1 MEIEKKRETS
11 WKIQLKNTDEYI
23 ELTSVEVS
31 GEVRMIK
38 LALLNK
44 DDSIKVNMNK
54 EEFFKFLSLISA
66 FKDVVIGDEA
76 IFLDNDFSAIETKVK
91 DTQEFS
97 ELKQELYQMNHVSAE
112 NSIKDDDTEELNPE
126 EWDPW

>member
-11 WKIQLKNTDEYI
+11 WKIQLHNTDEFI
-23 ELTSVEVS
+23 EITSVEIS

-38 LALLNK
+38 LALINK
-44 DDSIKVNMNK
+44 ENSTKVNINK
-54 EEFFKFLSLISA
+54 EEFLKFLSLIAA

-76 IFLDNDFSAIETKVK
+76 IILDNNFNTIETKVN
-91 DTQEFS
+91 DTQEFP
-97 ELKQELYQMNHVSAE
+97 ELKQELYQINHDSTE
-112 NSIKDDDTEELNPE
+112 KSIKDDDTEELNPE

>member
-11 WKIQLKNTDEYI
+11 WKIQLSKTDEYI
-23 ELTSVEVS
+23 ELTSVEIS

-38 LALLNK
+38 LGLFNK
-44 DDSIKVNMNK
+44 DNSIKVNMNK
-54 EEFFKFLSLISA
+54 EEFFKFLSLIAA

-76 IFLDNDFSAIETKVK
+76 IILDNNLNIIENRVN
-91 DTQEFS
+91 DTQDYS
-97 ELKQELYQMNHVSAE
+97 KIKQELYQINHDSSE
-112 NSIKDDDTEELNPE
+112 ESIKNDDTEELNPE

>member
-11 WKIQLKNTDEYI
+11 WKIQLNKTDEYI
-23 ELTSVEVS
+23 ELTSVEIS

-38 LALLNK
+38 LALFNK
-44 DDSIKVNMNK
+44 DNSIKVNMNK
-54 EEFFKFLSLISA
+54 EEFFKFLSLIAA

-76 IFLDNDFSAIETKVK
+76 IILDNNLNIIENRVN
-91 DTQEFS
+91 DTQDYS
-97 ELKQELYQMNHVSAE
+97 KIKQELYQINHDSSE
-112 NSIKDDDTEELNPE
+112 ESIKNDDTEELNPE

>member
-11 WKIQLKNTDEYI
+11 WKIQLNKTDEYI
-23 ELTSVEVS
+23 ELTSVEIS

-38 LALLNK
+38 LALFRK
-44 DDSIKVNMNK
+44 DNSIKVNMNK
-54 EEFFKFLSLISA
+54 EEFFKFLSLIAA

-76 IFLDNDFSAIETKVK
+76 IILDNNLNIIENRVN
-91 DTQEFS
+91 DTQDYS
-97 ELKQELYQMNHVSAE
+97 KIKQELYQINHDSSE
-112 NSIKDDDTEELNPE
+112 ESIKNDDTEELNPE

>member
-11 WKIQLKNTDEYI
+11 WKIQLKKSDEYI

-38 LALLNK
+38 LALLKK
-44 DDSIKVNMNK
+44 DNSIKVNLNK

-76 IFLDNDFSAIETKVK
+76 IILDNNLNIIENKVNN
-91 DTQEFS
+91 TQDYS
-97 ELKQELYQMNHVSAE
+97 EIKQELYSINHDSSE
-112 NSIKDDDTEELNPE
+112 ESIKNDDTEELNPE

>member
-11 WKIQLKNTDEYI
+11 WKIQLHNTDEFI
-23 ELTSVEVS
+23 ELTSVEIS

-38 LALLNK
+38 LSLLNK
-44 DDSIKVNMNK
+44 EHSIKVNMNK
-54 EEFFKFLSLISA
+54 EEFFKFLSLMSA

-76 IFLDNDFSAIETKVK
+76 IILDNNLNIIQSKVN

-97 ELKQELYQMNHVSAE
+97 KIEQELYKMNHDSHE
-112 NSIKDDDTEELNPE
+112 KSIKNNDTEELNPE

>member
-11 WKIQLKNTDEYI
+11 WKIQLHEKDEYI

-38 LALLNK
+38 LALINK
-44 DDSIKVNMNK
+44 DHSIKVNLIK
-54 EEFFKFLSLISA
+54 EEFFKFLSLIGA
-66 FKDVVIGDEA
+66 FKDVVIGDQA
-76 IFLDNDFSAIETKVK
+76 IILDNNFNSIETKVK

-97 ELKQELYQMNHVSAE
+97 EYKQELYQMKHDSTE
-112 NSIKDDDTEELNPE
+112 KSIKDEDTEELNPE

>member
-11 WKIQLKNTDEYI
+11 WKIQLHETDEFI

-31 GEVRMIK
+31 GEVRIIK

-44 DDSIKVNMNK
+44 DHSIKVNMNK
-54 EEFFKFLSLISA
+54 EEFFKFLSLIFA
-66 FKDVVIGDEA
+66 FKEVVIGNEA
-76 IFLDNDFSAIETKVK
+76 IILDNNSNVIENKIK
-91 DTQEFS
+91 ETQEFS
-97 ELKQELYQMNHVSAE
+97 KIKQDLFQMDHE
-112 NSIKDDDTEELNPE
+112 DHEESIKNDDTEELNPE

>member
-11 WKIQLKNTDEYI
+11 WKIQLNKTDEYI
-23 ELTSVEVS
+23 ELTSVEIS

-38 LALLNK
+38 LALFNK
-44 DDSIKVNMNK
+44 DNSVKVNMNK
-54 EEFFKFLSLISA
+54 EEFFKFLSLIAA

-76 IFLDNDFSAIETKVK
+76 IILDNNLNIIENRVN
-91 DTQEFS
+91 DTQDYS
-97 ELKQELYQMNHVSAE
+97 KIKQELYQINHDSSE
-112 NSIKDDDTEELNPE
+112 ESIKNDDTEELNPE